1 MMYYI
6 MVNGSVTRSI
16 LCVLVLVKKKTLDV
30 QSLKADTLIVDGT
43 HARTQVHAFKVRLKE
58 LSMGHRLCAVQ
69 PARFLHRPP
78 KVSHLAHLIHFVCT
92 KLPITTTTTIAA
104 FPVCCAKCPG
114 QLQRRRLRQLKPPAG
129 IEQPA
134 FCRWCR
140 RCNKIMP
147 TLTTHVEPAIYSDG

>member
-6 MVNGSVTRSI
+6 MVNGCVTRSI

-78 KVSHLAHLIHFVCT
+78 KASHLAHLIHFVCT
-92 KLPITTTTTIAA
+92 KLPITTTTRHHRRVPRVLREMPRPAA
-104 FPVCCAKCPG
+104 APPSASAQATGRHRTARLLPVVPP
-114 QLQRRRLRQLKPPAG
+114 LQ
-129 IEQPA
+129 
-134 FCRWCR
+134 
-140 RCNKIMP
+140 
-147 TLTTHVEPAIYSDG
+147 